1 MIAYI
6 ATHERASGKDYAY
19 KYLRDRRRNVQ
30 ALNMYISVCMA
41 PSFSFLQL
49 TFTSIMTYF

>member
-30 ALNMYISVCMA
+30 ALNMYVSVCMGDK
-41 PSFSFLQL
+41 
-49 TFTSIMTYF
+49 MDCRH